1 MVGLVWVPTEQSMNK
16 LCPMPGCR
24 VEQVI
29 QASPDL
35 LHVTARGTRP
45 GGRCPDCRCASRAV
59 HSAYRRRPADLP
71 SLGRAVRIDLIV
83 RRFYCRNARCTR
95 RTFAEPLPELVLPHA
110 RRTRRLAAAQAR
122 LGVALSG
129 YGAAHLLAH
138 LAMPASA
145 DTVLR
150 LVRRLPL
157 PEEQARPRIIG
168 VDDWA
173 VRKGRTYGTIVVD
186 LERRR
191 VLDLLPDSAAETLA
205 GWLRARPGI
214 DAVARDRSTEY
225 ARGIALGAPTA
236 TQVADRW
243 HLLANMRQVLERWLA
258 GAQARLRGLPLP
270 PGPEPDAVGAVPRQR
285 VPRTQPFPRSA
296 AEVAAR
302 TGRRERRIALHAEVR
317 RRRAAG
323 ETLLAISQAA
333 GLAVNTVRKY
343 AAAEGFPVPD
353 RQRPWP
359 SILDPYLAHLQ
370 ARFAAGCRS
379 AQVLWRELCT
389 MGFSGTDKQVR
400 RWLAQQRTAPAPAG
414 PGHLPALPP
423 ATRLAWLLI
432 QPPAALSAADAA
444 TTARVEQDG
453 EAAIVAGLARRF
465 TALVRACGVRQ
476 ELDAEAA
483 LAALEAWLADAR
495 ACGVRAIETF
505 AAGLELDGAA
515 VRAALTLPWSSGQA
529 EGQITRLKLIKRQ
542 AYGRAS
548 ADLLRRR
555 VLLAA

>member
-1 MVGLVWVPTEQSMNK
+1 MNK
-16 LCPMPGCR
+16 LAPMPGCR
-24 VEQVI
+24 IEQII

-35 LHVTARGTRP
+35 LHVVARGTRP
-45 GGRCPDCRCASRAV
+45 GGRCPDCGRASRAV
-59 HSAYRRRPADLP
+59 HSTYRRHPADLP
-71 SLGRAVRIDLIV
+71 SLGRAVRIDLNV
-83 RRFYCRNARCTR
+83 RRFYCCNLACAR
-95 RTFAEPLPELVLPHA
+95 RTFAEPLPELVMPHA
-110 RRTRRLAAAQAR
+110 CRTRRLAEAQAR
-122 LGVALSG
+122 VGVALSG
-129 YGAAHLLAH
+129 NGAAHLLAH
-138 LAMPASA
+138 LSMPASA

-150 LVRRLPL
+150 LVQHLPL
-157 PEEQARPRIIG
+157 PEEQVRPRIIG

-191 VLDLLPDSAAETLA
+191 VLDLLPDTAAETLA
-205 GWLRARPGI
+205 DWLRDRPGI
-214 DAVARDRSTEY
+214 EAVARDRSTEY

-270 PGPEPDAVGAVPRQR
+270 PGSEAPGDAPQQAAL
-285 VPRTQPFPRSA
+285 RTRPFPRSA
-296 AEVAAR
+296 PEVTAR
-302 TGRRERRIALHAEVR
+302 AGRRARKLALYEEVR

-323 ETLLAISQAA
+323 ETLLAISQAV

-343 AAAEGFPVPD
+343 AYAESFPIPD

-379 AQVLWRELCT
+379 AKVLWRELQA
-389 MGFSGTDKQVR
+389 MGFSGTDKQVE
-400 RWLAQQRTAPAPAG
+400 RWLTQQRTAPGPAW
-414 PGHLPALPP
+414 PGHLPVLPS

-432 QPPAALSAADAA
+432 QPSAALSAADAA

-453 EAAIVAGLARRF
+453 EVAIVAGLARRF
-465 TALVRACGVRQ
+465 TALIRARGVNQ
-476 ELDAEAA
+476 KLDADVA

-495 ACGVRAIETF
+495 ACGVHAIETF
-505 AAGLELDGAA
+505 AAGLELDGVA

-542 AYGRAS
+542 GYGRAS